1 MIYPISYGADPTG
14 GQDSSDAIL
23 EALTDAFQL
32 QTELNM
38 LPRVADL
45 GGVVIDLQ
53 GGSYKIGKP
62 LRFPSS
68 GGGNLL
74 VSPFRV
80 FAYET
85 CKKKSLN
92 IYLYFNKLDFLLKKL
107 YTKIR
112 IILENFE

>member
-80 FAYET
+80 FA
-85 CKKKSLN
+85 S
-92 IYLYFNKLDFLLKKL
+92 
-107 YTKIR
+107 
-112 IILENFE
+112 

>member
-1 MIYPISYGADPTG
+1 MGFGLVQVGRVIYPISYGADPTG

-32 QTELNM
+32 HIELHM
-38 LPRVADL
+38 LPRVTDL

-74 VSPFRV
+74 VSN
-80 FAYET
+80 T
-85 CKKKSLN
+85 
-92 IYLYFNKLDFLLKKL
+92 FLFSFIFF
-107 YTKIR
+107 YYY
-112 IILENFE
+112 